1 MTKKTGGMVINMNQV
16 VTQSLQRQ
24 LYQAVMQYNEKE
36 NVIEEEL

>member
-1 MTKKTGGMVINMNQV
+1 MTNKSGRMVININQV

-24 LYQAVMQYNEKE
+24 LYQVVMQYNEKE

>member
-1 MTKKTGGMVINMNQV
+1 MVININQV

-24 LYQAVMQYNEKE
+24 LYQVVMQYNEKE

>member
-1 MTKKTGGMVINMNQV
+1 MVINMNQV

-24 LYQAVMQYNEKE
+24 LYQVIMQYNEKE